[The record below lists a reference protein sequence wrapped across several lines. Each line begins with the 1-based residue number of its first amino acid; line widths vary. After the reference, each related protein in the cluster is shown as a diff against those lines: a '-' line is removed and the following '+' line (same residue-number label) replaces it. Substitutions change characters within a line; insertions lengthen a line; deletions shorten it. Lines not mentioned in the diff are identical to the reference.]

1 MELRHYLQMVIK
13 SWYWVALT
21 TLTAIAI
28 SFAIS
33 LISTPKYQATTTFI
47 VMPSATMT
55 QGGDVYYSLDVLDK
69 RSIISTYADIATSD
83 RLFNETALA
92 LGLGAEY
99 QLNSASKRIPLYL
112 PKATVVSGSN
122 ILKLTVEGPDPEIAT
137 RLANNLGQHAIDY
150 ISRAYQAYDV
160 NVLDIARQPE
170 SPASPRPL
178 RDAGIATALG
188 LVVGC
193 LLAITSEELR
203 VPLLSLRE
211 RRITDRVSTA
221 LSKKYFLTSLEKERV
236 SKPDSSITLA
246 LLSFTGLEDLMEGFP
261 EALSIK
267 LLRNITSKLRFQ
279 LHGNDIVCRW
289 NETTFGILLPDTP
302 AEPATRTI
310 EKIRSTFVSPVSI
323 DSNMD
328 KVVLAPVAGIATS
341 ENGANTVSLIRQAEF
356 ALEHARLAEKPTVLY
371 NQDLEKFI
379 LSQNEPELS

>member
-1 MELRHYLQMVIK
+1 
-13 SWYWVALT
+13 
-21 TLTAIAI
+21 
-28 SFAIS
+28 
-33 LISTPKYQATTTFI
+33 
-47 VMPSATMT
+47 
-55 QGGDVYYSLDVLDK
+55 
-69 RSIISTYADIATSD
+69 
-83 RLFNETALA
+83 
-92 LGLGAEY
+92 
-99 QLNSASKRIPLYL
+99 
-112 PKATVVSGSN
+112 
-122 ILKLTVEGPDPEIAT
+122 
-137 RLANNLGQHAIDY
+137 
-150 ISRAYQAYDV
+150 
-160 NVLDIARQPE
+160 
-170 SPASPRPL
+170 
-178 RDAGIATALG
+178 
-188 LVVGC
+188 
-193 LLAITSEELR
+193 
-203 VPLLSLRE
+203 
-211 RRITDRVSTA
+211 
-221 LSKKYFLTSLEKERV
+221 
-236 SKPDSSITLA
+236 
-246 LLSFTGLEDLMEGFP
+246 MEGFP